1 MENSTKNFNE
11 KMSNLMK
18 QFLEKEKELFD
29 ELINN
34 EKNKAQ
40 KLMMDNIGSEDLRLK
55 ENWDQLVELGLAKG
69 QFYSLLNNRFYSYS
83 FKEGSDYFIRFKNNE
98 FMSDSIKNA
107 LIISNYDTEY
117 EDIDSFYEI

>member
-1 MENSTKNFNE
+1 MEKTTE
-11 KMSNLMK
+11 KYNQIMSNLMK

-29 ELINN
+29 ELFNN
-34 EKNKAQ
+34 EKAKAQ

-117 EDIDSFYEI
+117 EDIASFYEI